1 MNMFKLKM
9 KLNDRHAPGCSSW
22 NVDWNL
28 HPRRKEG
35 PADEPSE
42 LPPVKI
48 LQVSRW
54 DPFRWLPNVD
64 FQNLRPTM
72 TNSEKCGTCRW
83 NSSEY
88 NRRRHLPPFQEEN
101 VRRASERVAS
111 HVCQLYSGRRL
122 LIIVIPTANVVKD
135 QRR

>member
-9 KLNDRHAPGCSSW
+9 KLNERHAPGCSSW
-22 NVDWNL
+22 SVDWNL

-35 PADEPSE
+35 PAEERSE
-42 LPPVKI
+42 LVKI

-54 DPFRWLPNVD
+54 DPFRWLASVD
-64 FQNLRPTM
+64 SLNLRPTM

-83 NSSEY
+83 NSSEGELSATG
-88 NRRRHLPPFQEEN
+88 RRSN
-101 VRRASERVAS
+101 KKTDASERVAS